1 MYAPHT
7 LTELTQLLDGDH
19 FSGVQPDAWR
29 GHACAKWTLDSG
41 AARRFVNNNALFRQY
56 RGDASRLE
64 SLISRYEADLVG
76 HARLGGHG
84 YANGRRLSDLELLAL
99 LQHHGAATRLVDF
112 TSNVFIALWFACLH
126 RADEKHDGMLIGLDL
141 SAARRVSRQQDVDA
155 DLADIHGEQRLS
167 WWRPSGL
174 SPRIAAQ
181 ASVLVWSPVR
191 TQSLG
196 YTGYAQG
203 AAGHLDTPYQHH
215 VSRPGL
221 GAVAIAVPMQLKTH
235 MLDYWTNLFGY
246 RRETLFPDLEG
257 FCSVQSARAGF
268 ASDFFLN
275 P

>member
-41 AARRFVNNNALFRQY
+41 AARRFVNNPIFAPA
-56 RGDASRLE
+56 RGDAPRLE

-84 YANGRRLSDLELLAL
+84 YTDGRRLSDLELLAL
-99 LQHHGAATRLVDF
+99 LQHYGAATRLVDF

-126 RADEKHDGMLIGLDL
+126 RADEEHDGMLIGLDL
-141 SAARRVSRQQDVDA
+141 SAARRISRQQDVDA

-191 TQSLG
+191 MQSLG

-203 AAGHLDTPYQHH
+203 AAGHLDTDYGRH
-215 VSRPGL
+215 VSHAGI
-221 GAVAIAVPMQLKTH
+221 GVAAIAVSMQLKQH
-235 MLDYWTNLFGY
+235 MLDRWTALFGY

-268 ASDFFLN
+268 PPDFFLT